1 MSKKTT
7 RQKIYDLVLAA
18 MFLAIGIVLPIFT
31 GQIPQIGKMLL
42 PMHLPVLLCGLIC
55 GWQYGGTVGFV
66 LPILRY
72 AMFGMPPMPN
82 GLAMAFELAA
92 YGMVAGL
99 IYSRSRWQCVIS
111 LYRSLLIAMMGGRL
125 VWAAVLVV
133 MAGNIPLVG
142 FFDLLCVVA
151 AGHRCLV
158 KPSSKDRVLTEY
170 VLEQLRAIDPAV
182 ALSFYDEGAPVD
194 GRRVATRSTDIVL
207 AHPVKAGDLDPAY
220 GGLALA
226 QDNDG
231 MEQEG
236 VAENLNTLGDQ
247 ACLTH
252 HVGAVDDAGGGD
264 PALEPLQGF

>member
-92 YGMVAGL
+92 YGIIVGL

-125 VWAAVLVV
+125 VWAAVRVV
-133 MAGNIPLVG
+133 MTGVAQMPFTWEIFLADAFLTAIPGIIL
-142 FFDLLCVVA
+142 
-151 AGHRCLV
+151 
-158 KPSSKDRVLTEY
+158 
-170 VLEQLRAIDPAV
+170 QLIFIPTLMV
-182 ALSFYDEGAPVD
+182 ALDRTGLVHF
-194 GRRVATRSTDIVL
+194 RRHTVSA
-207 AHPVKAGDLDPAY
+207 
-220 GGLALA
+220 
-226 QDNDG
+226 
-231 MEQEG
+231 
-236 VAENLNTLGDQ
+236 AE
-247 ACLTH
+247 
-252 HVGAVDDAGGGD
+252 
-264 PALEPLQGF
+264 